1 MEDDLFVCFE
11 LIGIATVEAA
21 NVAELD
27 EGVLPGSKGSII
39 SPDVADVT
47 E

>member
-1 MEDDLFVCFE
+1 MEGDLWVGFE

-27 EGVLPGSKGSII
+27 EGVLPSSKGTII
-39 SPDVADVT
+39 PPDEADVT